1 MTLLSSCG
9 QVIPPVFEVYAT
21 FENTEDLSEI
31 SIKPSGMLYG
41 PFDKESKKPT
51 GRGYLS
57 IDRSKIYIDKENLNK
72 KTFLTSISQSIGKVE
87 YLTLESNIELKIN
100 DKSVSLFSNENN
112 NVFPVDFEPKDGEAY
127 EVNFIIDIK
136 NSLVKIDNYFYLEL
150 GGDSRVEIS
159 KY

>member
-1 MTLLSSCG
+1 MTILSSCG
-9 QVIPPVFEVYAT
+9 QDIPPVFEVYFT

-31 SIKPSGMLYG
+31 SIKPNSMLYG
-41 PFDKESKKPT
+41 PLDKKSKKPT

-57 IDRSKIYIDKENLNK
+57 IDRSNIHLSNENLNK
-72 KTFLTSISQSIGKVE
+72 KTFLTSTSQSIGKVE
-87 YLTLESNIELKIN
+87 YLTLESDIELKLN
-100 DKSVSLFSNENN
+100 DKSVSIFSNENN
-112 NVFPVDFEPKDGEAY
+112 NVFPVDFEPEYGEAY

-136 NSLVKIDNYFYLEL
+136 NSIVKIDNYFYLEL